1 MKKIDWIETDLD
13 IFEATVRHKG
23 IEYKVCVESA
33 NETWIYTI
41 VNDDMD
47 LPVCSLGSYDTKEEA
62 QETALKEIY
71 NV

>member
-13 IFEATVRHKG
+13 IFEAVVVNKG

-33 NETWIYTI
+33 YEKWIYTI

-62 QETALKEIY
+62 QETALEEIY

>member
-1 MKKIDWIETDLD
+1 MKKVEWIETDLD
-13 IFEATVRHKG
+13 IFETVIRHKG
-23 IEYKVCVESA
+23 IDYKVCVESDC
-33 NETWIYTI
+33 EKWIYTI

-62 QETALKEIY
+62 QETALEEIY

>member
-1 MKKIDWIETDLD
+1 MKKVEWIETDLD
-13 IFEATVRHKG
+13 IFEAAIRHRG
-23 IEYKVCVESA
+23 IEYKVCVESDC
-33 NETWIYTI
+33 EKWIYTI

-62 QETALKEIY
+62 QETALEEIY